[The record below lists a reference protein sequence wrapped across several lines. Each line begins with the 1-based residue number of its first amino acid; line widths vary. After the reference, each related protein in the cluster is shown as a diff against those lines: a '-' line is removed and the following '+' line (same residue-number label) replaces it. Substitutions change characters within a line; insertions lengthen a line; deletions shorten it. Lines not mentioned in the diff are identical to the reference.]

1 MPFIGKT
8 PETGAY
14 QLIDSITTSA
24 TATYAL
30 TVDGLAYF
38 PASARNLIVSL
49 NGVTQ
54 APESA
59 YTVSGSDIVF
69 ASALTASDV
78 IDYILVIG
86 DAVDIGTPSDGTVGT
101 SQLASSI
108 DLSGKTLT
116 FANDQISGDAIDGG
130 TATLDGLTVDT
141 DTLVVDSTN
150 NRVGIGGS
158 PSCPLHVKNDDF
170 LKVIVQDVSG
180 TDTPF
185 SIGSAAN
192 ALTISNNASANTDD
206 EAIVLNQINQS
217 AIFFTAGTERMRID
231 SSGNVGINTISA
243 SGPQSTFHIEQN
255 GDDADG
261 GFRLSRDNAL
271 ASYTQYINT
280 SSIWNLAYGN
290 PSSDDSPTDILSVTT
305 TGNVGIGTASPARNL
320 TVSGTGA
327 RYISVVSTDANA
339 AGILLGDNAN
349 DAACQLTYVN
359 SDNSLRI
366 HTNGSEKMR
375 LDASG
380 NLGIGKSNPTRRLV
394 VKSSG
399 AGTSV
404 LSVLNSSDTSEM
416 FLVDD
421 ISGSGR
427 VRSRNSS
434 NTTVFQVDTDGDVTN
449 TNNSYGAIS
458 DERLKSNIVDAS
470 SQLDD
475 IMAVQ
480 VRSYTLNSTGETHIG
495 VVAQELEASG
505 MSGLVQEDEDGMKSV
520 KYSVLYMK
528 AIKAIQEQQAMIE
541 TLQAQ
546 VAELQGA

>member
-30 TVDGLAYF
+30 TVDGSAYF

-101 SQLASSI
+101 SQMSYPLGNFSSTGI
-108 DLSGKTLT
+108 DDNATSTAITIDSSQNVNLS
-116 FANDQISGDAIDGG
+116 ND
-130 TATLDGLTVDT
+130 LTVDT

-150 NRVGIGGS
+150 N
-158 PSCPLHVKNDDF
+158 
-170 LKVIVQDVSG
+170 
-180 TDTPF
+180 
-185 SIGSAAN
+185 A
-192 ALTISNNASANTDD
+192 
-206 EAIVLNQINQS
+206 
-217 AIFFTAGTERMRID
+217 
-231 SSGNVGINTISA
+231 VGINTVTA

-271 ASYTQYINT
+271 ASYTQYING

-305 TGNVGIGTASPARNL
+305 DGNVGIGDSTPDAGLTVHNNAGAVIATSNIGRQTYTGVGNLQVSTANSGGILIHTENTAS
-320 TVSGTGA
+320 SGFLGFGDGQVAGRIEYQHSVDNMTFMTGA
-327 RYISVVSTDANA
+327 NTRMT
-339 AGILLGDNAN
+339 
-349 DAACQLTYVN
+349 
-359 SDNSLRI
+359 
-366 HTNGSEKMR
+366 

-380 NLGIGKSNPTRRLV
+380 SLIVPDIYNRALTNVRDCYVNVGGRLGYLSSTRES
-394 VKSSG
+394 K
-399 AGTSV
+399 ANIEP
-404 LSVLNSSDTSEM
+404 LSDVSWLYDLNTVSFNYRTK
-416 FLVDD
+416 DD
-421 ISGSGR
+421 ETNAYTDEVIQETEYGLIADE
-427 VRSRNSS
+427 VE
-434 NTTVFQVDTDGDVTN
+434 QVNADLCFYD
-449 TNNSYGAIS
+449 
-458 DERLKSNIVDAS
+458 
-470 SQLDD
+470 
-475 IMAVQ
+475 
-480 VRSYTLNSTGETHIG
+480 
-495 VVAQELEASG
+495 
-505 MSGLVQEDEDGMKSV
+505 EDEEGNQTLAGVSYRKLIP
-520 KYSVLYMK
+520 VLT
-528 AIKAIQEQQAMIE
+528 KAIQEQQTIIE
-541 TLQAQ
+541 DLQTRLY
-546 VAELQGA
+546 ELEAN